1 MGEQE
6 DYQANYLGL
15 LNEFLDGDRQKA
27 LKEIAKFARKLTGKH
42 VGPDVLVNLH
52 ITSIDRIAAG
62 TDRQTPSEIATRASE
77 FLAAGVAGFTEG
89 FHRLMDQYETEKK
102 KAEQEHAQLIME
114 IENRKSSEEQ
124 LREGQKMEA
133 LSTLAGGIAH
143 GFNNM
148 LAAIMG
154 NAELALDDIEGTSPP
169 RYNVEQILKAA
180 KRGRELVKQILTFTR
195 NSQRHEEVFKLTP
208 VVEETLNLL
217 RGSIPSSIAVGLA
230 MKSDPD
236 TIQGE
241 PSEIQQVLVNLITNA
256 THAMKENGGKLDVSL
271 RNAEVREREKDLRP
285 GKYVVLKIRDTG
297 VGMDRATLRR
307 IFDPFFTTKEPGHGA
322 GMGLSVVY
330 GIVKAHRGA
339 VLVTSELRKGSAFSV
354 YLPVGEAPT
363 PSIVS
368 EARAPR
374 WTRRPTILFVDDE
387 ELIRN
392 TISRMLER
400 AGYTVVVRNSGEEAL
415 RFFTENQAEIDI
427 VITDEIM
434 PGIRGTA
441 LAAKLRK
448 LRPELPVILLTGY
461 DQGSFS
467 DENIDNVIYRRL
479 MKPIMKQELL
489 EAIANVTIDDREK

>member
-1 MGEQE
+1 MGELE
-6 DYQANYLGL
+6 DYEANYYEL
-15 LNEFLDGDRQKA
+15 LDEFLRRDREKA
-27 LKEIAKFARKLTGKH
+27 LTEIAKFARKLAGRRI
-42 VGPDVLVNLH
+42 GPDTLVNLH
-52 ITSIDRIAAG
+52 ATSVEKIIAGKDDKARMETAMLASQFLFAGIAAF
-62 TDRQTPSEIATRASE
+62 A
-77 FLAAGVAGFTEG
+77 EG
-89 FHRLMDQYETEKK
+89 FDKLMGRIEAEKK
-102 KAEQEHAQLIME
+102 KAEHEHAQLVME
-114 IENRKSSEEQ
+114 IESRKSSDEQ

-154 NAELALDDIEGTSPP
+154 NAELALDDIEDTSPP

-195 NSQRHEEVFKLTP
+195 NSQRHEEVFRLTP
-208 VVEETLNLL
+208 VIEETLNLL
-217 RGSIPSSIAVGLA
+217 RGSIPSSISISLS
-230 MKSDPD
+230 MKSDRD
-236 TIQGE
+236 TIRGE
-241 PSEIQQVLVNLITNA
+241 PSEIQQVLVNLVTNA
-256 THAMKENGGKLDVSL
+256 THAMKEGGKLDVSL
-271 RNAEVREREKDLRP
+271 RNVDVREREKNLRP
-285 GKYVVLKIRDTG
+285 GRYIVLKIRDTG

-339 VLVTSELRKGSAFSV
+339 VVVTSEPRKGSAFSV
-354 YLPVGEAPT
+354 YLPVGESPAP
-363 PSIVS
+363 SMVS

-374 WTRRPTILFVDDE
+374 WTKRPTILFVDDE

-392 TISRMLER
+392 TVSRMLER
-400 AGYTVVVRNSGEEAL
+400 AGYTVIVKNSGEEAL
-415 RFFTENQAEIDI
+415 RFFTEHQAETDM

-441 LAAKLRK
+441 LAAKLKK
-448 LRPELPVILLTGY
+448 LRPQLPVILLTGY
-461 DQGSFS
+461 DQGSS
-467 DENIDNVIYRRL
+467 SEERTDHLIYRRL

-489 EAIANVTIDDREK
+489 DAIEHVAIDDRGK

>member
-6 DYQANYLGL
+6 SYEVNYYRL
-15 LNEFLDGDRQKA
+15 LDEFLCRDREKA
-27 LKEIAKFARKLTGKH
+27 LAECAKFARKLAGRQ
-42 VGPDVLVNLH
+42 VGPDVLANLH
-52 ITSIDRIAAG
+52 TASIEKIAAG
-62 TDRQTPSEIATRASE
+62 KDAQARMETAMAASE
-77 FLAAGVAGFTEG
+77 FLLAGIAAFAEG
-89 FHRLMDQYETEKK
+89 FRKLMDRVEAEKK
-102 KAEQEHAQLIME
+102 KAEQEHAQIIME
-114 IENRKSSEEQ
+114 VESRKSSEEQ

-154 NAELALDDIEGTSPP
+154 NAELALDDIEEASPP
-169 RYNVEQILKAA
+169 HHNVEQILKAA

-195 NSQRHEEVFKLTP
+195 NSQRHEEVFSLTP
-208 VVEETLNLL
+208 VIEETLNLL
-217 RGSIPSSIAVGLA
+217 RGSVPSSITISLS

-236 TIQGE
+236 TMRGE

-256 THAMKENGGKLDVSL
+256 THAMRENGGKLDVSL
-271 RNAEVREREKDLRP
+271 RNADVRERERNLRP

-339 VLVTSELRKGSAFSV
+339 VVVTSEPRKGSAFSV
-354 YLPVGEAPT
+354 YLPVGEPPAP
-363 PSIVS
+363 SVVS
-368 EARAPR
+368 EARAPG
-374 WTRRPTILFVDDE
+374 WARRPTILFVDDE

-392 TISRMLER
+392 TISSTLQR
-400 AGYTVVVRNSGEEAL
+400 AGYTVVVKNSGEEAL

-441 LAAKLRK
+441 LAAKLKK
-448 LRPELPVILLTGY
+448 LRPHLPVILLTGY
-461 DQGSFS
+461 DQGSS
-467 DENIDNVIYRRL
+467 SEEKPDNIIHRRL
-479 MKPIMKQELL
+479 LKPIMKHELL
-489 EAIANVTIDDREK
+489 DAIEHVTIDDHDK